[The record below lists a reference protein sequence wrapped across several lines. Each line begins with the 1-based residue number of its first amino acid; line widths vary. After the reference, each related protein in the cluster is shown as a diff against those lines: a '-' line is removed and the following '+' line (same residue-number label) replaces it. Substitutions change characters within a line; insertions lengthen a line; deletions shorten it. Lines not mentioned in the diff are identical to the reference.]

1 MFSVVCKSRDRKSRL
16 PTPFMNGAINGFIA
30 DLISEMGP
38 PSFRHW

>member
-16 PTPFMNGAINGFIA
+16 SMPFVNGAINGFIA

-38 PSFRHW
+38 PTFRHR